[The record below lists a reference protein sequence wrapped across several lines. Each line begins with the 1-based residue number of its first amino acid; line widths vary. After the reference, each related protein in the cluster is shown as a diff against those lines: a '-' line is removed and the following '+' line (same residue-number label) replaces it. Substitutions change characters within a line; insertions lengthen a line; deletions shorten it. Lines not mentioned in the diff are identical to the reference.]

1 MVRRTCQRRLGL
13 WTFPAGLM
21 ELGESSAQGAAR
33 EAMEEAQVDVQVD
46 DLLMVINVPY
56 VSQVYLIHRGTMR
69 GDHFG
74 PTFESSEVRLMRED
88 EIPWDEIAFPTILH
102 SLRRFFRSEE
112 RRVGK
117 ECVSTCRSR
126 WSPYH

>member
-1 MVRRTCQRRLGL
+1 
-13 WTFPAGLM
+13 
-21 ELGESSAQGAAR
+21 
-33 EAMEEAQVDVQVD
+33 MEEAQVDVQVD

-102 SLRRFFRSEE
+102 RLRRFIAVRARGRYELHSLDRAFRPKAPQQAGEMGRTWCRE
-112 RRVGK
+112 RVGQH
-117 ECVSTCRSR
+117 VRYR
-126 WSPYH
+126 V

>member
-1 MVRRTCQRRLGL
+1 MRISD
-13 WTFPAGLM
+13 W
-21 ELGESSAQGAAR
+21 SSY
-33 EAMEEAQVDVQVD
+33 VCSSDLVD

-56 VSQVYLIHRGTMR
+56 VSQVYLIHRGTMS

-102 SLRRFFRSEE
+102 RLRRFFADRASGRYELHSLDLAFQSKQPQQAE
-112 RRVGK
+112 VDGDAANL
-117 ECVSTCRSR
+117 
-126 WSPYH
+126 